1 MKEELL
7 KKAYINAF
15 SIEDKY
21 IKNMIILNTK
31 SLIDDLAQRYVK
43 IDKNRLRDEL
53 LYYRFYGEKLSDIN
67 IVNIL
72 LPVIISNTN
81 MKKSEEE
88 VVKVIKYYVLYNK
101 KNEYMND
108 FLISSLIYNTLI
120 HSIIENKDIEYEE
133 LMQKIKSTIIEF
145 TYEMEKTEVIK
156 FEMKRIQVI
165 QSIDRYIDLKI
176 KDYEDNDI
184 TNNLLNVIHDI
195 YISDRDTKIQGI
207 KSIKKSI
214 LSILGFDINEKIDN
228 IDFINS
234 MAEYII
240 KLRKYKINKKEY
252 NIKSDPRYLINLEIG
267 DTKSDPILNNIK
279 VISRNFSNNV
289 LNIGLVSK
297 TGDYNFK
304 FKRA

>member
-53 LYYRFYGEKLSDIN
+53 LYYRFYGEKLDDIN

-184 TNNLLNVIHDI
+184 INNLLNVIHVI

>member
-21 IKNMIILNTK
+21 IKNMIVLNTK

-184 TNNLLNVIHDI
+184 INNLLNVIHDI

>member
-53 LYYRFYGEKLSDIN
+53 LYYRFYGEKLDDIN

-101 KNEYMND
+101 KNEYMHD

-145 TYEMEKTEVIK
+145 TYEMEKVEVIK

-176 KDYEDNDI
+176 KDYEDSDI
-184 TNNLLNVIHDI
+184 INNLLNVIYDI
-195 YISDRDTKIQGI
+195 YINDRDTQIQGI

>member
-53 LYYRFYGEKLSDIN
+53 LYYRFYGEKLDDIN

-120 HSIIENKDIEYEE
+120 HSIIENKDIEYEQ

-145 TYEMEKTEVIK
+145 TYEMEKLEVIK
-156 FEMKRIQVI
+156 FEMKRIEVI

-176 KDYEDNDI
+176 KDYEDSDI
-184 TNNLLNVIHDI
+184 INNLLNVIYDV
-195 YISDRDTKIQGI
+195 YINDRDTQIQGI

>member
-120 HSIIENKDIEYEE
+120 HSIIENKDVEYEE

-145 TYEMEKTEVIK
+145 TYDMEKTEVIK

-184 TNNLLNVIHDI
+184 INNLLNVIHDI

>member
-53 LYYRFYGEKLSDIN
+53 LYYRFYGEKLLDIN

-184 TNNLLNVIHDI
+184 INNLLNVIHDI

-289 LNIGLVSK
+289 LNIGVVSK

>member
-145 TYEMEKTEVIK
+145 TYDMEKTEVIK

-184 TNNLLNVIHDI
+184 INNLLNVIHDI

>member
-184 TNNLLNVIHDI
+184 INNLLNVIHDI

-297 TGDYNFK
+297 TGDYNLK

>member
-53 LYYRFYGEKLSDIN
+53 LYYRFYGEKLYDIN

-145 TYEMEKTEVIK
+145 TYEMEKVEVIK

-176 KDYEDNDI
+176 KDYEDSDI
-184 TNNLLNVIHDI
+184 INNLLNVIYDV
-195 YISDRDTKIQGI
+195 YINDRDTQIQGI

-214 LSILGFDINEKIDN
+214 LSILGFDINENIDN

>member
-176 KDYEDNDI
+176 KDYEDSDI
-184 TNNLLNVIHDI
+184 INNLLNVIYDV
-195 YISDRDTKIQGI
+195 YINDRDTQIQGI

>member
-15 SIEDKY
+15 SINDEY

-31 SLIDDLAQRYVK
+31 SLTDDISQRCVK
-43 IDKNRLRDEL
+43 IDTNRLRDEL
-53 LYYRFYGEKLSDIN
+53 LYYRFYGERLEDIN
-67 IVNIL
+67 ILNIL
-72 LPVIISNTN
+72 LPIIIANTN

-120 HSIIENKDIEYEE
+120 YSIIENKDIEYEE
-133 LMQKIKSTIIEF
+133 LMQKVKLRIIEF
-145 TYEMEKTEVIK
+145 THDMEKREVIK

-165 QSIDRYIDLKI
+165 QNIDRYIDLKI
-176 KDYEDNDI
+176 KDYEENDI
-184 TNNLLNVIHDI
+184 ITNLLNVIYDI
-195 YISDRDTKIQGI
+195 YISDRDTQIEGI

-214 LSILGFDINEKIDN
+214 LSILEFDAKENVDN

-234 MAEYII
+234 MSEYII

-252 NIKSDPRYLINLEIG
+252 HLKADPRYLINLKVG
-267 DTKSDPILNNIK
+267 DTKQDPILNNIK
-279 VISRNFSNNV
+279 IVSRSFSNSILTV
-289 LNIGLVSK
+289 GLVSK
-297 TGDYNFK
+297 TGNYTFK
-304 FKRA
+304 FKRT

>member
-145 TYEMEKTEVIK
+145 TYEMEKVEVIK

-184 TNNLLNVIHDI
+184 INNLLNVIHDI

-214 LSILGFDINEKIDN
+214 LSILSFDINEKIDN

>member
-53 LYYRFYGEKLSDIN
+53 LYYRFYGEKLDDIN

-81 MKKSEEE
+81 MKRSEEE

-145 TYEMEKTEVIK
+145 TYEMEKVEVIK

-176 KDYEDNDI
+176 KDYEDSDI
-184 TNNLLNVIHDI
+184 INNLLNVIYDV
-195 YISDRDTKIQGI
+195 YINDRDTQIQGI

-240 KLRKYKINKKEY
+240 KIRKYKINKKEY

>member
-53 LYYRFYGEKLSDIN
+53 LYYRFYGERLDDIN

-145 TYEMEKTEVIK
+145 THDMEKAEVIK

-176 KDYEDNDI
+176 KDYEDSDI
-184 TNNLLNVIHDI
+184 INNLLNVIYDV
-195 YISDRDTKIQGI
+195 YINDRDTQIQGI

-214 LSILGFDINEKIDN
+214 LSILGFDMNENIDN

-267 DTKSDPILNNIK
+267 DIKSDPILNNIK
-279 VISRNFSNNV
+279 VIYRNFSNNV
-289 LNIGLVSK
+289 LNIGVVSK

>member
-53 LYYRFYGEKLSDIN
+53 LYYRFYGEKLDDIN

-145 TYEMEKTEVIK
+145 TYEMEKVEVIK

-176 KDYEDNDI
+176 KDYEDSDI
-184 TNNLLNVIHDI
+184 INNLLNVIYDV
-195 YISDRDTKIQGI
+195 YINDRETQIQGI

>member
-53 LYYRFYGEKLSDIN
+53 LYYRFYGEKLDDIN

-145 TYEMEKTEVIK
+145 TYEMEKVEVIK

-184 TNNLLNVIHDI
+184 INNLLNVIHDI
-195 YISDRDTKIQGI
+195 YICDRDTKIQGI

>member
-120 HSIIENKDIEYEE
+120 HAIIENKDIEYEE

-184 TNNLLNVIHDI
+184 INNLLNVIHDI

>member
-53 LYYRFYGEKLSDIN
+53 LYYRFYGEKLDDIN

-108 FLISSLIYNTLI
+108 FLI
-120 HSIIENKDIEYEE
+120 
-133 LMQKIKSTIIEF
+133 
-145 TYEMEKTEVIK
+145 
-156 FEMKRIQVI
+156 
-165 QSIDRYIDLKI
+165 
-176 KDYEDNDI
+176 
-184 TNNLLNVIHDI
+184 
-195 YISDRDTKIQGI
+195 
-207 KSIKKSI
+207 
-214 LSILGFDINEKIDN
+214 
-228 IDFINS
+228 
-234 MAEYII
+234 
-240 KLRKYKINKKEY
+240 
-252 NIKSDPRYLINLEIG
+252 
-267 DTKSDPILNNIK
+267 
-279 VISRNFSNNV
+279 
-289 LNIGLVSK
+289 LV
-297 TGDYNFK
+297 
-304 FKRA
+304 

>member
-53 LYYRFYGEKLSDIN
+53 LYYRFYGEKLDDIN

-145 TYEMEKTEVIK
+145 TYEMGKVEVIK

-176 KDYEDNDI
+176 KDYEDSDI
-184 TNNLLNVIHDI
+184 INNLLNVIYDV
-195 YISDRDTKIQGI
+195 YINDRDTQIQGI

>member
-53 LYYRFYGEKLSDIN
+53 LYYRFYGEKLDDIN

-145 TYEMEKTEVIK
+145 TYEMEKVEVIK

-176 KDYEDNDI
+176 KDYEDSDI
-184 TNNLLNVIHDI
+184 INNLLNVIYDI
-195 YISDRDTKIQGI
+195 YINDRDTQIQGI

>member
-53 LYYRFYGEKLSDIN
+53 LYYRFYGEKLDDIN

-145 TYEMEKTEVIK
+145 TYEMEKVEVIK

-165 QSIDRYIDLKI
+165 QSIDRYIDLNI
-176 KDYEDNDI
+176 KDYENSDI
-184 TNNLLNVIHDI
+184 INNLLNVIYDV
-195 YISDRDTKIQGI
+195 YINDRDTQIQGI

>member
-53 LYYRFYGEKLSDIN
+53 LYYRFYGEKLDDIN

-81 MKKSEEE
+81 MKKSEGE

-145 TYEMEKTEVIK
+145 TYEMEKVEVIK

-176 KDYEDNDI
+176 KDYEDSDI
-184 TNNLLNVIHDI
+184 INNLLNVIYDV
-195 YISDRDTKIQGI
+195 YINDRDTQIQGI

-214 LSILGFDINEKIDN
+214 LSILGFDINENIDN

>member
-184 TNNLLNVIHDI
+184 INNLLNVIHDI

>member
-53 LYYRFYGEKLSDIN
+53 LYYRFYGEKLDDIN

-145 TYEMEKTEVIK
+145 TYEMEKVEVIK

-176 KDYEDNDI
+176 KDYENSDI
-184 TNNLLNVIHDI
+184 INNLLNVIYDV
-195 YISDRDTKIQGI
+195 YINDRDTQIQGI

>member
-53 LYYRFYGEKLSDIN
+53 LYYRFYGEKLDDIN

-145 TYEMEKTEVIK
+145 TYEMEKVEVIK

-184 TNNLLNVIHDI
+184 INNLLNVIYDV
-195 YISDRDTKIQGI
+195 YINDRDTQIQGI

-214 LSILGFDINEKIDN
+214 LSILSFDINEKIDN

>member
-53 LYYRFYGEKLSDIN
+53 LYYRFYGEKLDDIN

-145 TYEMEKTEVIK
+145 TYEMEKTKVIK

-176 KDYEDNDI
+176 KDYEDSDI
-184 TNNLLNVIHDI
+184 INNLLNVIYDV
-195 YISDRDTKIQGI
+195 YINDRDTQIQGI

>member
-53 LYYRFYGEKLSDIN
+53 LYYRFYGEKLDDIN

-145 TYEMEKTEVIK
+145 TYEMEKVEVIK

-176 KDYEDNDI
+176 KDYEDSDI
-184 TNNLLNVIHDI
+184 INNLLNVIYDV
-195 YISDRDTKIQGI
+195 YINDRDTQIQGI

-234 MAEYII
+234 MAEYI
-240 KLRKYKINKKEY
+240 
-252 NIKSDPRYLINLEIG
+252 
-267 DTKSDPILNNIK
+267 
-279 VISRNFSNNV
+279 
-289 LNIGLVSK
+289 
-297 TGDYNFK
+297 
-304 FKRA
+304 

>member
-53 LYYRFYGEKLSDIN
+53 LYYRFYGEKLDDIN

-81 MKKSEEE
+81 MKRSEEE

-145 TYEMEKTEVIK
+145 TYEMEKVEVIK

-176 KDYEDNDI
+176 KDYEDSDI
-184 TNNLLNVIHDI
+184 INNLLNVIYDV
-195 YISDRDTKIQGI
+195 YINDRDTQIQGI

>member
-184 TNNLLNVIHDI
+184 INNLLNVIHDI
-195 YISDRDTKIQGI
+195 YIIDRDTKIQGI

>member
-31 SLIDDLAQRYVK
+31 SLIDDLAQRYVI

-53 LYYRFYGEKLSDIN
+53 LYYRFYGEKLDDIN

-145 TYEMEKTEVIK
+145 TYEMEKVEVIK

-176 KDYEDNDI
+176 KDYEDSDI
-184 TNNLLNVIHDI
+184 INNLLNVIYDV
-195 YISDRDTKIQGI
+195 YINDRDTQIQGI

>member
-21 IKNMIILNTK
+21 IKNMITLNTK

-53 LYYRFYGEKLSDIN
+53 LYYRFYGEKLDDIN

-145 TYEMEKTEVIK
+145 TYEMEKVEVIK

-176 KDYEDNDI
+176 KDYEDSDI
-184 TNNLLNVIHDI
+184 INNLLNVIYDV
-195 YISDRDTKIQGI
+195 YINDRDTQIQGI

>member
-7 KKAYINAF
+7 KKAYISAF
-15 SIEDKY
+15 RIEDKY

-43 IDKNRLRDEL
+43 IDENRLRDEL
-53 LYYRFYGEKLSDIN
+53 LYYRFYGEKLKDIN
-67 IVNIL
+67 IINIL
-72 LPVIISNTN
+72 FPIIISNTN

-88 VVKVIKYYVLYNK
+88 VLKSIKYYVLLNK
-101 KNEYMND
+101 QNEYMND
-108 FLISSLIYNTLI
+108 YLISSLIYNTLI
-120 HSIIENKDIEYEE
+120 HAIIENSNIKYEE

-145 TYEMEKTEVIK
+145 VHDMEKSEVIK

-165 QSIDRYIDLKI
+165 QTIDRYIDLKVS
-176 KDYEDNDI
+176 DYEENKII
-184 TNNLLNVIHDI
+184 TNLLNVIYDI
-195 YISDRDTKIQGI
+195 YISDRDVKIQGI

-214 LSILGFDINEKIDN
+214 LSILDFDIEGHIDN

-240 KLRKYKINKKEY
+240 KLRKYKILKKEY

-267 DTKSDPILNNIK
+267 DVKSDPILNNIK
-279 VISRNFSNNV
+279 VVSRTYSDNI

-297 TGDYNFK
+297 SGNYKFK

>member
-53 LYYRFYGEKLSDIN
+53 LYYRFYGEKLDDIN

-184 TNNLLNVIHDI
+184 INNLLNVIHDI

>member
-184 TNNLLNVIHDI
+184 INNLLNVIHDI

-279 VISRNFSNNV
+279 VISRNFSKNV

>member
-53 LYYRFYGEKLSDIN
+53 LYYRFYGEKLDDIN

-145 TYEMEKTEVIK
+145 TYEMEKVEVIK

-176 KDYEDNDI
+176 KDYEDSDI
-184 TNNLLNVIHDI
+184 INNLLNVIYDV
-195 YISDRDTKIQGI
+195 YINDRDTQIQGI

-234 MAEYII
+234 MSEYII

>member
-53 LYYRFYGEKLSDIN
+53 LYYRFYGEKLDDIN

-176 KDYEDNDI
+176 KDYEDSDI
-184 TNNLLNVIHDI
+184 INNLLNVIYDV
-195 YISDRDTKIQGI
+195 YINDRDTQIQGI

>member
-145 TYEMEKTEVIK
+145 TYEMEKVEVIK

-184 TNNLLNVIHDI
+184 INNLLNVIHDI

>member
-53 LYYRFYGEKLSDIN
+53 LYYRFYGEKLDDIN

-101 KNEYMND
+101 KNEYIND

-145 TYEMEKTEVIK
+145 TYEMEKVEVIK

-176 KDYEDNDI
+176 KDYEDSDI
-184 TNNLLNVIHDI
+184 INNLLNVIYDV
-195 YISDRDTKIQGI
+195 YINDRDTQIQGI

-252 NIKSDPRYLINLEIG
+252 DIKSDPRYLINLEIG

-289 LNIGLVSK
+289 LNIGVVSK
-297 TGDYNFK
+297 TGDYKFK

>member
-184 TNNLLNVIHDI
+184 INNLLNVIHDI

-297 TGDYNFK
+297 TGDYKFK